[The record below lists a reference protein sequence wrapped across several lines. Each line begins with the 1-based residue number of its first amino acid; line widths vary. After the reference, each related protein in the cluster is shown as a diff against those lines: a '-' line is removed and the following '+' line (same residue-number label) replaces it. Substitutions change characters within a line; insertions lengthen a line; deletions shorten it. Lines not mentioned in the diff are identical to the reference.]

1 MTDLKEFRR
10 CLGKFATGVT
20 IVTCTD
26 RDGNPCGITAN
37 SFSSVSLEPP
47 LVLWSIAKVSDSLNA
62 YLEAQ
67 HFAINILTNDQRQL
81 SHHFAQS
88 KHTLFDG
95 VKMSISENGVVL
107 FPDTLGC
114 LECSTTQIHEA
125 GDHFIIIG
133 RVDSFAASQGEPLLF
148 YNGDY
153 AALGSD

>member
-1 MTDLKEFRR
+1 MDDLKEFRH

-20 IVTCTD
+20 IVTCS
-26 RDGNPCGITAN
+26 DGDGKPCGITAN
-37 SFSSVSLEPP
+37 SFNSVSLEPP

-67 HFAINILTNDQRQL
+67 HFAINILTNDQRDL

-95 VKMSISENGVVL
+95 VEMSNNENGVPL
-107 FPDTLGC
+107 FPNTLGR
-114 LECSTTQIHEA
+114 LECSTVQIHEA

-133 RVDSFAASQGEPLLF
+133 RVESFEARKGEPLLF

-153 AALGSD
+153 AALESA